1 MVVHP
6 ESTED
11 VAKIVKIAVKYKMPI
26 TPYSGGSS
34 LEGNFRA
41 VRVTLQI
48 LVPCAEPYFAAP
60 GRWDMHRYVRDGQD
74 SRDSRLAMEIGPT
87 YIG

>member
-11 VAKIVKIAVKYKMPI
+11 VAKIVKVAVKYKMPI

-41 VRVTLQI
+41 VRVALPI
-48 LVPCAEPYFAAP
+48 PVPCAESYFAAL
-60 GRWDMHRYVRDGQD
+60 GRWDMHRYVWDGQD
-74 SRDSRLAMEIGPT
+74 YRDSRLALGMNPAHIN
-87 YIG
+87 